1 MYLLKVLD
9 QEDKKALGRTLLF
22 LEDLWGRNFDYYLAF
37 HDDVEKFTCVAIV
50 KDIFIGLE
58 LLKAQVSVQIE
69 NGLLAN

>member
-22 LEDLWGRNFDYYLAF
+22 FEDLWGRNFDYYLAF

-50 KDIFIGLE
+50 KDVFIGLE